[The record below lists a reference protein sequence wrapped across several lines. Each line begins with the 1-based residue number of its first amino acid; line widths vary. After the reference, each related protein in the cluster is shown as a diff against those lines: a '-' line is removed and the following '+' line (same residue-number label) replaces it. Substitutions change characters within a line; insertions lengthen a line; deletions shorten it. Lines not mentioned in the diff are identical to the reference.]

1 SPSAAGAEDSDW
13 SSEGAASDVGDVDGP
28 EEQAP
33 STSADA
39 APRAAMLTARLRDHF
54 IAYPLWWRGYA
65 PTLERSA
72 NIAPFSQE
80 WERLRSRFGDERIS
94 RPGAIFRASSTG
106 SRATSTHRA
115 GTWSDACDQGVHA
128 PQHARRGQLGG
139 VDRALA
145 HDAQDGLGAR
155 LERHELL
162 VHGRVRV
169 DLVHQKGQIAHER
182 ARAHS
187 HLVPAGHRRRLGHV
201 PRGVVRHVA
210 ILGEQVERRR
220 PALEV
225 E

>member
-1 SPSAAGAEDSDW
+1 MRYCWSASCVAGCSPGTRVILTPGLAASYSSTRESPSDCRPKSPQKATLSSTSPSAAGAEDSDW

-94 RPGAIFRASSTG
+94 RPGAISRASSTG

-155 LERHELL
+155 LERH
-162 VHGRVRV
+162 
-169 DLVHQKGQIAHER
+169 
-182 ARAHS
+182 
-187 HLVPAGHRRRLGHV
+187 
-201 PRGVVRHVA
+201 
-210 ILGEQVERRR
+210 
-220 PALEV
+220 
-225 E
+225 